1 MLEYHLKYDL
11 SQKSLR
17 FFNEIQKLKC
27 EARNIKWTINK
38 DINREVAALL
48 DKEDID
54 FEELKDH
61 LRTMAERKQI
71 QEVIADFDR
80 KLSMWKKDNQQNIT
94 ESLIQLNKSINLA
107 DTIELHA
114 DFYSNNAFQTKS
126 NTAQAEFKKILNGWR
141 NTQYAQIDD
150 FQIDLE
156 LYQLKY
162 SGLTQYFLLENGCKT
177 KITRTVTE
185 FIDTIIFEIEEVI
198 EKADSAKS
206 PSEIKELLISE
217 RIKLHHELKNKSVPL
232 AIIALYENNFPNL
245 IERME
250 TKIRAQLYLMKD
262 KRIIYSKETYD
273 APIPK
278 SNLSHFNPKELGEV
292 DLIGPFSNKLFQ
304 LKTALNEKLSST
316 ESGLNDLVGIVD
328 YNLDAATNSV
338 DGKLALEEVKAIAKE
353 GLERAC
359 DRTQALADDLGGISE
374 IIGVNLKKEIDKLNL
389 GV

>member
-1 MLEYHLKYDL
+1 
-11 SQKSLR
+11 
-17 FFNEIQKLKC
+17 
-27 EARNIKWTINK
+27 
-38 DINREVAALL
+38 
-48 DKEDID
+48 
-54 FEELKDH
+54 
-61 LRTMAERKQI
+61 
-71 QEVIADFDR
+71 
-80 KLSMWKKDNQQNIT
+80 
-94 ESLIQLNKSINLA
+94 
-107 DTIELHA
+107 
-114 DFYSNNAFQTKS
+114 
-126 NTAQAEFKKILNGWR
+126 
-141 NTQYAQIDD
+141 
-150 FQIDLE
+150 
-156 LYQLKY
+156 
-162 SGLTQYFLLENGCKT
+162 
-177 KITRTVTE
+177 
-185 FIDTIIFEIEEVI
+185 
-198 EKADSAKS
+198 
-206 PSEIKELLISE
+206 
-217 RIKLHHELKNKSVPL
+217 
-232 AIIALYENNFPNL
+232 
-245 IERME
+245 ME